1 MVAHTNDNQAD
12 GLDEVLTRFVNAYV
26 QNEKTDID
34 EFVKQY
40 PQHENQIR
48 RRVEGLCE
56 IDALFDSLVQADQS
70 DFNDVVTEGILVG
83 QKIGCFEIVEIIG
96 RGGMG
101 VVYRAR
107 DTKLDRT
114 VAVKS
119 IPPEMAGSSTARMR
133 FRREAKLL
141 ASLNHPNIAVIHEI
155 IEEEKSGYLILEYV
169 PGQTLAQRIAREP
182 LQLEEALSISQQV
195 AEAVSAA
202 HKKGVVHRDLKPG
215 NIKITPEGRI
225 KVLDF
230 GLAKTYDRDGRS
242 NETSTTHSGRVIGT
256 PAYMSPEQARG
267 EDTDHRTDIWSFGCI
282 LYQMLAGRLP
292 FEGETATDT
301 LAHIIEQRPDWEAL
315 PKQIPANIKTLLQLC
330 LEKDPDKR
338 LGDITEAVQ
347 EITETLSAPA
357 QPLSVRLRRLAFTVI
372 VTVVIVLS
380 AVAVWFTMTNEAP
393 INSKQNR
400 LVVVPFKNLGPAED
414 EYFADGIT
422 DDIRTRLEAVSELS
436 VISRWSAMQYKD
448 KEVSTRQIAQEL
460 NIDYILEGTVH
471 RQTSSDPNSSI
482 KIRPQLIKVSDD
494 KRVWANV
501 YNSSMGGIFNLQSE
515 VAKQVTQVLDITL
528 PEREKTALE
537 LIPTDSTEAWNYY
550 LQGNYNLSLSGDSRN
565 SRDAREKF
573 LRTAIGEWEKALTLD
588 PNFTLAHI
596 QLTHVFTLLYTNYTS
611 SPEDI
616 ERAKEHVQ
624 AAERLD
630 PNLPEV
636 HRAWG
641 AYYYPGKLDYDNA
654 LREYAIVLE
663 SRPHDDKALAWT
675 GWAYESQGKFEQ
687 ALVNLRSAYEFS
699 PRFEPYPFSI
709 GWIYELMD
717 RYDKAESYYNQ
728 AIALDPDKPRGYYSK
743 MLLYLRQGDT
753 KKARQVQ
760 REFSQYPN
768 IAEERVV
775 MDTLV
780 YIDVYER
787 NYPAALDRLSSILVK
802 WPDYYPAILRQAQ
815 ICQYWKK
822 EDIAKKYYAEVR
834 VILERKVQEHPNNS
848 KYQCELGIAYAG
860 LGLKDKAILA
870 GRKAKNEMPL
880 SKDAQAGSRVIQN
893 LALIYTM
900 VGKYDEAIGQ
910 IEDLLS
916 RPGPLSIPLLKL
928 DPAWYPLYDHPRFKK
943 LIEQGN
949 N

>member
-1 MVAHTNDNQAD
+1 MIANNNENQAD

-26 QNEKTDID
+26 QDEKPDID
-34 EFVKQY
+34 EFIKQY
-40 PQHENQIR
+40 PQYENQFR
-48 RRVEGLCE
+48 RRVQGLCE
-56 IDALFDSLVQADQS
+56 IDALFDSLVQSDQS
-70 DFNDVVTEGILVG
+70 DFIGIVTEDNLVG

-119 IPPEMAGSSTARMR
+119 IPPEMASSSTVRMR

-169 PGQTLAQRIAREP
+169 PGETLAQHIAREAFE
-182 LQLEEALSISQQV
+182 LKEALSISRQV

-202 HKKGVVHRDLKPG
+202 HKKGVIHRDLKPG
-215 NIKITPEGRI
+215 NIKITPEGRV

-230 GLAKTYDRDGRS
+230 GLAKTYDRDRS
-242 NETSTTHSGRVIGT
+242 NETAATHPGHVIGT

-267 EDTDHRTDIWSFGCI
+267 KDTDHRTDIWSFGCI
-282 LYQMLAGRLP
+282 MYQMLTGRLP

-301 LAHIIEQRPDWEAL
+301 LTHIIERQPDWEAL
-315 PKQIPANIKTLLQLC
+315 PKQIPTNIKTLLQRC

-338 LGDITEAVQ
+338 LGDITEAANQ
-347 EITETLSAPA
+347 ITETLSTQP
-357 QPLSVRLRRLAFTVI
+357 QPLSVRLRKLAFTVI
-372 VTVVIVLS
+372 VTVTIVLS
-380 AVAVWFTMTNEAP
+380 AIAVWFARIDQAP
-393 INSKQNR
+393 INSKHKR
-400 LVVVPFKNLGPAED
+400 LVVLPFKNLGPAED

-422 DDIRTRLEAVSELS
+422 DDIRTRLEAVREMS
-436 VISRWSAMQYKD
+436 VISHWSAMQYKD

-460 NIDYILEGTVH
+460 NIDYILEGTVQ
-471 RQTSSDPNSSI
+471 RQASSDSNSSI
-482 KIRPQLIKVSDD
+482 KIRPQLIKVSDNKPVRLKVHD
-494 KRVWANV
+494 SNL
-501 YNSSMGGIFNLQSE
+501 NGIFNLQSDI
-515 VAKQVTQVLDITL
+515 AKQVAQVLDITL
-528 PEREKTALE
+528 PEREKATLE
-537 LIPTDSTEAWNYY
+537 SIPTDSMEAWNYY
-550 LQGNYNLSLSGDSRN
+550 LQGNYDLSLSGDSRD
-565 SRDAREKF
+565 SREELEF
-573 LRTAIGEWEKALTLD
+573 IRTAIGKWEKATMLD

-596 QLTHVFTLLYTNYTS
+596 QLSHVFSLLYTNFTS
-611 SPEDI
+611 SPEDL
-616 ERAKEHVQ
+616 EKAKEHVQ

-636 HRAWG
+636 HQAWG
-641 AYYYPGKLDYDNA
+641 HYYYPGKMDYDNA
-654 LREYAIVLE
+654 FREYAIVLE

-675 GWAYESQGKFEQ
+675 GWAYKAQGKFEQ

-699 PRFEPYPFSI
+699 PRFEPYPFYI

-728 AIALDPDKPRGYYSK
+728 AITLDPKKSRGYYSK
-743 MLLYLRQGDT
+743 MFLYLRQGDT

-760 REFSQYPN
+760 NEFSQDPN
-768 IAEERVV
+768 IAGDREVV
-775 MDTLV
+775 NTLV

-787 NYPAALDRLSSILVK
+787 NYQAALDRLSSILVK
-802 WPDYYPAILRQAQ
+802 WPDHYPGILRQAQ
-815 ICQYWKK
+815 IYQYWDK
-822 EDIAKKYYAEVR
+822 EDIAKKYYNEVR
-834 VILERKVQEHPNNS
+834 AILEQKIQEHPDNG

-860 LGLKDKAILA
+860 LGLKDKAMLA
-870 GRKAKNEMPL
+870 GEKAHTEVPI
-880 SKDAQAGSRVIQN
+880 SKDAQRGSWVIRH
-893 LALIYTM
+893 LAVIYTM
-900 VGKYDEAIGQ
+900 VGEYDKAIDQ

-928 DPAWYPLYDHPRFKK
+928 DPAWDPLRNHPRFKK
-943 LIEQGN
+943 LIEKGK
-949 N
+949 

>member
-1 MVAHTNDNQAD
+1 MVANNNDNQAD
-12 GLDEVLTRFVNAYV
+12 VLDEVLTRFVNAYV
-26 QNEKTDID
+26 QDEKPDLD
-34 EFVKQY
+34 EFIKQY

-56 IDALFDSLVQADQS
+56 IDALFDSLVQADQN
-70 DFNDVVTEGILVG
+70 DFNGVVTADNLVG
-83 QKIGCFEIVEIIG
+83 RKIGSFEIVEIIG

-119 IPPEMAGSSTARMR
+119 IPSEMASSSTARMR

-155 IEEEKSGYLILEYV
+155 IEEERSGYLILEYV
-169 PGQTLAQRIAREP
+169 PGQTLAQRLARDP
-182 LQLEEALSISQQV
+182 LELEDALSIGRQV

-230 GLAKTYDRDGRS
+230 GLAKTYDRDRS
-242 NETSTTHSGRVIGT
+242 NETAATHPGRVIGT

-267 EDTDHRTDIWSFGCI
+267 KDIDHRTDIWSFGCI
-282 LYQMLAGRLP
+282 MYQMLAGRLP

-301 LAHIIEQRPDWEAL
+301 LTNIIEQQPDWQAL
-315 PKQIPANIKTLLQLC
+315 PKQIPANIRTLLQRC
-330 LEKDPDKR
+330 LEKDRDKR
-338 LGDITEAVQ
+338 LGDIADAANQ
-347 EITETLSAPA
+347 ITETLSAPV
-357 QPLSVRLRRLAFTVI
+357 QPFSVRLRKMAFTVI
-372 VTVVIVLS
+372 VTVTIVLS
-380 AVAVWFTMTNEAP
+380 AVAVWFARTNQSP
-393 INSKQNR
+393 INSKHKR
-400 LVVVPFKNLGPAED
+400 LVVLPFKNLGPAED

-422 DDIRTRLEAVSELS
+422 DDIRTRLEAISELS
-436 VISRWSAMQYKD
+436 VISRWSAIQYKN
-448 KEVSTRQIAQEL
+448 KEVSARQIAQEL
-460 NIDYILEGTVH
+460 NVDYILEGTVK
-471 RQTSSDPNSSI
+471 RQAPLNPNSSI

-494 KRVWANV
+494 KHVRLKVHDSNL
-501 YNSSMGGIFNLQSE
+501 SEIFNLQSE
-515 VAKQVTQVLDITL
+515 IAKQVTQVLDITL
-528 PEREKTALE
+528 PEREKATLE

-550 LQGNYNLSLSGDSRN
+550 LQGNYNLSLSGDPPN

-675 GWAYESQGKFEQ
+675 GWAYKSQGKFEQ
-687 ALVNLRSAYEFS
+687 ALVNLRSAYEYS
-699 PRFEPYPFSI
+699 PRFEPYPFYI

-717 RYDKAESYYNQ
+717 RYDKAEYYYNQ
-728 AIALDPDKPRGYYSK
+728 AISLAPEKPRGYYSK
-743 MLLYLRQGDT
+743 IFLYLRQGDT

-760 REFSQYPN
+760 GEFSQDPN
-768 IAEERVV
+768 IAGDRVV
-775 MDTLV
+775 MNTLV

-787 NYPAALDRLSSILVK
+787 NYQAALDRLSSILVK
-802 WPDYYPAILRQAQ
+802 WPDDYPSILRQAQ
-815 ICQYWKK
+815 IYQYWQK
-822 EDIAKKYYAEVR
+822 EDIAGKYYAEVR
-834 VILERKVQEHPNNS
+834 VILERKIKEDPNDA

-870 GRKAKNEMPL
+870 GQKAQKEMPI
-880 SKDAQAGSRVIQN
+880 SKDAQAGSWVIRH
-893 LALIYTM
+893 LAVIYTM
-900 VGKYDEAIGQ
+900 VGEYDNAIDH

-928 DPAWYPLYDHPRFKK
+928 DPAWDPLRVRPRFKK
-943 LIEQGN
+943 LIEQGK
-949 N
+949 